1 MEANEMKKILS
12 ILMAAAMLMTLC
24 AFGISAADEPTMT
37 VSTASAERGQ
47 TASVDVVVSGNPGM
61 NAAVLKPVYYT
72 AALELVSMEFN
83 DIDFRGNVEYGV
95 KAVWATSADN
105 SANGK
110 FLTLNFKVLDEAKA
124 GKTEVTLENVDGYL
138 KTGSVSNRAEES
150 INYKVVA
157 GAVNVIDPNVPMMNV
172 STVYGLPGDTVTV
185 SVSLVNN
192 PGIRAAALKPVYDNT
207 VLELTGMEFK
217 FSGNTEY
224 GVKAVWAASA
234 DNASNGEF
242 LTMTFKVLDGAE
254 GSTVVS
260 VAYEEGDIC
269 NSNEEDVNFVVNAG
283 SVIFDTEPTAEP
295 EPDTTVP
302 EPDDTTTA
310 APSTT
315 AGTEP
320 TNPTAPQT
328 ADAGIAVAAVALA
341 AAACFVA
348 VKKRK

>member
-24 AFGISAADEPTMT
+24 VFGISAADEPTMT

-61 NAAVLKPVYYT
+61 NAAVLKPVYDT

-192 PGIRAAALKPVYDNT
+192 PGIRAAALKPV
-207 VLELTGMEFK
+207 
-217 FSGNTEY
+217 
-224 GVKAVWAASA
+224 
-234 DNASNGEF
+234 
-242 LTMTFKVLDGAE
+242 
-254 GSTVVS
+254 
-260 VAYEEGDIC
+260 
-269 NSNEEDVNFVVNAG
+269 
-283 SVIFDTEPTAEP
+283 
-295 EPDTTVP
+295 
-302 EPDDTTTA
+302 
-310 APSTT
+310 
-315 AGTEP
+315 
-320 TNPTAPQT
+320 
-328 ADAGIAVAAVALA
+328 
-341 AAACFVA
+341 
-348 VKKRK
+348 